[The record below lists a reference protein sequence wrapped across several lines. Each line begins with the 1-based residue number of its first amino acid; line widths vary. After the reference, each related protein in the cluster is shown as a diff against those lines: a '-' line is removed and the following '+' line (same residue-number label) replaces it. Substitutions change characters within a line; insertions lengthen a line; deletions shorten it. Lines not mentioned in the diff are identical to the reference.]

1 MYLNSALQDA
11 EGDKDGFAL
20 HTLEPSH
27 GSGEGKRGD
36 SAADTE
42 AAEAQGLKETS
53 PGVPLFGVCPQ
64 TAVRSLADNWKS
76 PSFFMQE
83 LCQSHERIWPP
94 QPA

>member
-11 EGDKDGFAL
+11 EGGKDGFAL

-27 GSGEGKRGD
+27 GSGEQEKGG

-53 PGVPLFGVCPQ
+53 PDPSGVPLFGVC
-64 TAVRSLADNWKS
+64 S
-76 PSFFMQE
+76 PDSSKIS
-83 LCQSHERIWPP
+83 C
-94 QPA
+94 